1 MKFKSAIYAIAV
13 FWGLSFSSWE
23 LPANANGI
31 ASKIKEL
38 PARSERD
45 CLKAIDDAIAEQRD
59 FYREIV
65 RGGASRKLFYEDP
78 IGFIDLTCFDNL
90 VAITVYFSEFN
101 TVEAEEVANDILADI
116 FPKD

>member
-1 MKFKSAIYAIAV
+1 MKFKSAIYAIA
-13 FWGLSFSSWE
+13 FLWGLSFSSVG

-38 PARSERD
+38 PERSERE
-45 CLKAIDDAIAEQRD
+45 CLKAIDEAIAEQGD
-59 FYREIV
+59 FYNEIV

-78 IGFIDLTCFDNL
+78 SGFIDLTCFDNL
-90 VAITVYFSEFN
+90 VIITVYFSEFN
-101 TVEAEEVANDILADI
+101 TAEAEEAANDILTDI